1 MSALTRSQRRA
12 RAKQRVADALRNP
25 GRTAVAPVILER
37 VRNERGERVTLAT
50 VLDTNPNR
58 AKRDGAPLNHS
69 ARTLAP
75 RALKGD
81 PDYDRLMVATPLR
94 TPTGRI
100 ARQGGQP
107 LYSRYV
113 IASDRRRIPRGGVV
127 TSKP

>member
-1 MSALTRSQRRA
+1 MPLSRSQRRA

-25 GRTAVAPVILER
+25 GRSAHAPIILER
-37 VRNERGERVTLAT
+37 TRDEDGNLRTLVTR
-50 VLDTNPNR
+50 LDTNPNR

-75 RALKGD
+75 RAIAGN

-94 TPTGRI
+94 TPTGRV
-100 ARQGGQP
+100 ARQAGQP

>member
-1 MSALTRSQRRA
+1 MASLTRSQRRA

-25 GRTAVAPVILER
+25 GRTAVEPIAR
-37 VRNERGERVTLAT
+37 QGGELVHLNA
-50 VLDTNPNR
+50 NPNR
-58 AKRDGAPLNHS
+58 GKRDGAPLNHS

-75 RALKGD
+75 RALRGE

-100 ARQGGQP
+100 ARQAGQP

-113 IASDRRRIPRGGVV
+113 IASDRRRVPRGGVV